1 MHNRINPFR
10 VGTTASSPSISDAP
24 VMPQP
29 LTFEFACQCRVPLE
43 GCSAVKAPSA
53 HPTSN
58 RSGHDPHGPDPAS
71 TLSIGAMSC

>member
-10 VGTTASSPSISDAP
+10 GYHGVVAFISDAP

-29 LTFEFACQCRVPLE
+29 LTFEFAYSGAAE
-43 GCSAVKAPSA
+43 GACGESPVGPS
-53 HPTSN
+53 N
-58 RSGHDPHGPDPAS
+58 QQRSGHDPHDPDPAP